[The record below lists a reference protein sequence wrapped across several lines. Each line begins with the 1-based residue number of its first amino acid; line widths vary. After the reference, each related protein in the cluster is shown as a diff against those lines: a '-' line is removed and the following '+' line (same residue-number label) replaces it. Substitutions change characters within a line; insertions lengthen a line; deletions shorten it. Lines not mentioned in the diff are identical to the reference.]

1 MSEIGLPKAELD
13 TPALWVELDCL
24 ERNIQR
30 LAKHFKGAGIQWRP
44 HTKGIKT
51 PAVVH
56 KLLAAGAMGVT
67 CAKVGEAE
75 VMVAAGVQ
83 DILIANQVVTRSKI
97 TRLVNLQPHADVK
110 VAVDSP
116 EIVTLTGAI
125 ATAKGVEVGVVVE
138 VNTGMDRAGV
148 PFGEATLALARH
160 VAATPGV
167 KLRGLM
173 TWEGHAL
180 ALEDADAKR
189 QEIEKC
195 IGRLLDTVALCRQNG
210 LEIEI
215 VSAGGSGTWQVTP
228 FIKGVTETQAG
239 GAIFCDVTY
248 QSWGIDLEPAL
259 FVQSTV
265 TSRPTP
271 TRIICDAG
279 FKSLPRGFAS
289 PKAMGLDGVNSAVF
303 SAEHGIITLDQP
315 NHTLK
320 VGDTLDFM
328 VGYGDG
334 TVFMHDII
342 YGIRK
347 GVVETAWPVLGRG
360 KLR

>member
-1 MSEIGLPKAELD
+1 MTEIGLRKTELD
-13 TPALWVELDCL
+13 TPALWVELDAL

-30 LAKHFKGAGIQWRP
+30 LVAHFSSAGIQWRP

-56 KLLAAGAMGVT
+56 KLLAAGAIGVT

-75 VMVAAGVQ
+75 VMVASGVQ
-83 DILIANQVVTRSKI
+83 DILIANQVVTTSKI

-110 VAVDSP
+110 VAVDNAAV
-116 EIVTLTGAI
+116 VTLTGLI
-125 ATAKGVEVGVVVE
+125 AAAKGVEVGLVIE

-148 PFGEATLALARH
+148 LPGEPTLALAH
-160 VAATPGV
+160 LIQSTPGV
-167 KLRGLM
+167 RLAGLM

-180 ALEDADAKR
+180 ALDSADAKR
-189 QEIEKC
+189 QEIERC
-195 IGRLLDTVALCRQNG
+195 IHLLLDTVEQCRNAG
-210 LEIEI
+210 FPVEI
-215 VSAGGSGTWQVTP
+215 VSAGGSGTYQTTP

-239 GAIFCDVTY
+239 GAIFCDLTY

-259 FVQSTV
+259 FVQSTI
-265 TSRPTP
+265 TSRPTS

-279 FKSLPRGFAS
+279 FKTLPRGFAA
-289 PKAMGLDGVNSAVF
+289 PKPIGVEHVKNLSL
-303 SAEHGIITLDQP
+303 SAEHGILTLDQP
-315 NHTLK
+315 NETRK
-320 VGDTLDFM
+320 VGDTLDFV

-334 TVFMHDII
+334 TVFMHDTM

-347 GVVETAWPVLGRG
+347 GIVETAWPVLGRG